1 MATTINSYSDAIEA
15 YIADPSGDK
24 LTQGDQGGRVHRASF
39 KVTLASQGAG
49 EDIRVATLPA
59 GSIILGGEIWASGTL
74 SNSAEVSVGLMGA
87 DGSGYVDRA
96 NSDADDVAELKAAAV
111 LGTTRLPIATSTA
124 LGFLKSVEKDNYV
137 TLTTSVGTVG
147 TEVIYGYVEWTN
159 A

>member
-24 LTQGDQGGRVHRASF
+24 LTQADQGGKVHRASF
-39 KVTLASQGAG
+39 VVTLASQAAG
-49 EDIRVATLPA
+49 EDIRVATVPA
-59 GSIILGGEIWASGTL
+59 GSQIVGGEIWASATL
-74 SNSAEVSVGLMGA
+74 SNSAQVSVGLMGA

-111 LGTTRLPIATSTA
+111 LSTTRLPIAYTSA

-147 TEVIYGYVEWTN
+147 TEVIYGYVEWVN
-159 A
+159 S